1 MLKLGGLANGTR
13 EESLSF
19 PTATLH
25 VGNKLEIGNTR
36 VPMYQQTNVFANFP
50 GSQFMETRSLL
61 RVKFFDVSFS
71 IRKRDEDMDASLLHM
86 LVFNS
91 FLTVRS

>member
-91 FLTVRS
+91 FLSVRS